1 MDAPAAAVAPAP
13 RRIRGRFRVVR
24 PGESLWS
31 IASALL
37 DADASPAAVALEVL
51 RLWRLNEARI
61 GTGDPNLL
69 RIGVRLR
76 LR

>member
-1 MDAPAAAVAPAP
+1 
-13 RRIRGRFRVVR
+13 VVR

-37 DADASPAAVALEVL
+37 DADASPAAVAVAVR

-61 GTGDPNLL
+61 GTGDPDLL